1 MNCDNKHQE
10 TTMNYMNHSDPL
22 QPAIWDWSA
31 LRQDQLLA
39 DIELI
44 APVLT
49 AEAEESE
56 RLGYLTRQTFDALRP
71 LRLSHIFVPAALGG
85 AQMSPRNGIALL
97 ERVSYWSGAA
107 GWVSMVH
114 ASIGAMSAGYLPDS
128 AVAELF
134 APGVE
139 SRFSGQ
145 GAPTGMLRPV
155 NGGYL
160 LTGKWSY
167 ASGLEYATHTHS
179 AAFVDDGNGKPKLGS
194 DGKPI
199 VFCTHAP
206 VDTHRKGGNWDV
218 LGLSATGSIDYSAE
232 NVFIREDYVYPIPTI
247 ALRQKAFFSLGLT
260 GLAAMG
266 HSAFAI
272 GVTRRM
278 LDELAAFARTKTGR
292 AGLLGES
299 ESFWERYARAE
310 ARARG
315 ARALLFD
322 VWSQVEAAIAAGLEI
337 ERRLLSLVHLAKGE
351 AHEAGAE
358 VCNFAYRAAGGTSLR
373 SGVLQ
378 RLFREMM
385 TATQHMTASPG
396 ILAHCGRDLLGLA
409 EGKNWQLLDLV

>member
-1 MNCDNKHQE
+1 
-10 TTMNYMNHSDPL
+10 MNYLNTSEMMQPGVWGWSDAE
-22 QPAIWDWSA
+22 QE
-31 LRQDQLLA
+31 QLLSRI
-39 DIELI
+39 DGI
-44 APVLT
+44 APILD
-49 AEAEESE
+49 AQAPESE
-56 RLGYLTRQTFDALRP
+56 TLGHLTSDTFEALRP
-71 LRLSHIFVPAALGG
+71 LRISHIFVPATLGG
-85 AQMSPRNGIALL
+85 AQMSPRHGIELL
-97 ERVSYWSGAA
+97 ERISYWSGAA

-114 ASIGAMSAGYLPDS
+114 ASVGAMSAGYLPDS

-134 APGVE
+134 APGVD

-145 GAPTGMLRPV
+145 GAPTGMLKPV
-155 NGGYL
+155 DGGYL

-179 AAFVDDGNGKPKLGS
+179 AAFVDDGSGKPKLGA

-199 VFCTHAP
+199 ILCTHAP
-206 VDTHRKGGNWDV
+206 VETHQKGGNWDV

-232 NVFIREDYVYPIPTI
+232 NVFIRADYVYPIPTVE
-247 ALRQKAFFSLGLT
+247 LRQKAFFSLGLS
-260 GLAAMG
+260 GLAATG

-299 ESFWERYARAE
+299 EAFWEKYGRAE
-310 ARARG
+310 ARALG

-322 VWSQVEAAIAAGLEI
+322 AWSKVEQAIAADRPMD
-337 ERRLLSLVHLAKGE
+337 RRLMSLVHLAKSE

-358 VCNFAYRAAGGTSLR
+358 VCTFAYRAAGGTSLR

-378 RLFREMM
+378 RLYREMM
-385 TATQHMTASPG
+385 TATQHMTASPT

-409 EGKNWQLLDLV
+409 EGKQWQLLDLV